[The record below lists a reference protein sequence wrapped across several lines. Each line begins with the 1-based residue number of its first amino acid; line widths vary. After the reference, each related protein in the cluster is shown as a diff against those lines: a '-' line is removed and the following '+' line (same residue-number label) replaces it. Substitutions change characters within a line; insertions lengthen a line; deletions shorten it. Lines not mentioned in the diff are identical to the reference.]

1 MSARVPLQRREVV
14 ASLLTERDDW
24 LVVSG
29 LGSPTYDVAA
39 AGDHEQNFYL
49 WGAMGGAAMIGF
61 GLASAQPKKSVVVI
75 TGDGEMLMGMG
86 SLASIGIARPPNL
99 TIIVLDNE
107 HYAET
112 GMQASHTGVGVDLVA
127 VAAACGFE
135 QSCAV
140 ADMPGV
146 LALRESITAR
156 NGLCFASVKIDTQPV
171 ERVLPTRDG
180 VYNKNRFRAALGLL
194 PG

>member
-1 MSARVPLQRREVV
+1 MNARMQRREVV
-14 ASLLTERDDW
+14 ASLLAGREDW
-24 LVVSG
+24 LVISG

-61 GLASAQPKKSVVVI
+61 GLACAQPKRPVVVL

-112 GMQASHTGVGVDLVA
+112 GMQPSHTGAGVDLVA

-135 QSCAV
+135 QSINIE
-140 ADMPGV
+140 DMPG
-146 LALRESITAR
+146 LQALRDRITAR
-156 NGLCFASVKIDTQPV
+156 QGPGFASVKIDTRPV

-180 VYNKNRFRAALGLL
+180 VYNKNRFRAALGIA
-194 PG
+194 PR